1 MTPEIIRYRAPLD
14 QSDGSSKA
22 YAKAGEV
29 LKESPHC
36 LGFQLLRS
44 ARDAELF
51 LLTIQWDSPEG
62 HMAGF
67 RRSPQF
73 AKFFALI
80 GRYVSNILEME
91 HYRATDVHWQRL
103 ESI

>member
-1 MTPEIIRYRAPLD
+1 MTPEIIRYRVPLAQAD
-14 QSDGSSKA
+14 AFIKA
-22 YAKAGEV
+22 YADAGEV

-36 LGFQLLRS
+36 LGFKLLRS
-44 ARDAELF
+44 ARDAEMF

-80 GRYVSNILEME
+80 GPYVSNILEME
-91 HYRATDVHWQRL
+91 HYRTTDVAWRR
-103 ESI
+103 SD